1 MWICLFSL
9 SPPLDARLQGTGIK
23 GGGKGKDVFA
33 ASFESAEQ
41 NLQTFLEKNIQ
52 ILCFVLVK
60 NLPTNLEP
68 VWKVLGERNDRLY
81 EHLVKHFDD
90 PEELHNFLR
99 EMAHGT
105 TWPVDCWNEIEQAY
119 PPAYPGPSHTHL
131 RGLQVGS
138 MPFRERSKNVRTMDF
153 GPEFHG
159 TCGTPASSEIQM
171 TQVVDLHPWEPVY
184 LPIYMDG

>member
-9 SPPLDARLQGTGIK
+9 SPPLDARLQGTGKK

-33 ASFESAEQ
+33 ASWT
-41 NLQTFLEKNIQ
+41 NLLNKIIQTFLEKNIQ

-68 VWKVLGERNDRLY
+68 VWKVLGEHHDGLY
-81 EHLVKHFDD
+81 KHLVKHFDD

-119 PPAYPGPSHTHL
+119 PPAYPGPSHTHM

-138 MPFRERSKNVRTMDF
+138 TPFRERSKNVRTMDF
-153 GPEFHG
+153 GVSFMALA
-159 TCGTPASSEIQM
+159 GTPGKLRDS
-171 TQVVDLHPWEPVY
+171 
-184 LPIYMDG
+184 

>member
-9 SPPLDARLQGTGIK
+9 SPPLDARLQGTGKK

-41 NLQTFLEKNIQ
+41 NHPDFFGKNIQ

-68 VWKVLGERNDRLY
+68 VWKVLGEHHDGLY

-105 TWPVDCWNEIEQAY
+105 TLAC
-119 PPAYPGPSHTHL
+119 
-131 RGLQVGS
+131 GLL
-138 MPFRERSKNVRTMDF
+138 E
-153 GPEFHG
+153 
-159 TCGTPASSEIQM
+159 
-171 TQVVDLHPWEPVY
+171 
-184 LPIYMDG
+184 